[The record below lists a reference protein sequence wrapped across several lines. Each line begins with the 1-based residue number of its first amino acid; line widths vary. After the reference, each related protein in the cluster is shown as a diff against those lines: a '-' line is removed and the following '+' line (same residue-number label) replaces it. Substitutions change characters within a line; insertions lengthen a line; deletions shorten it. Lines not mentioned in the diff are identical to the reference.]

1 MKSCLVKQD
10 GRFVVDSERS
20 ELLLSAILS
29 DANLLVHLLEQSES
43 PAHHLEQSEP
53 SLPTISSAFP
63 VRYFWDT

>member
-10 GRFVVDSERS
+10 GRFVADSDRG

-29 DANLLVHLLEQSES
+29 DANLLVHL
-43 PAHHLEQSEP
+43 LEQSEP